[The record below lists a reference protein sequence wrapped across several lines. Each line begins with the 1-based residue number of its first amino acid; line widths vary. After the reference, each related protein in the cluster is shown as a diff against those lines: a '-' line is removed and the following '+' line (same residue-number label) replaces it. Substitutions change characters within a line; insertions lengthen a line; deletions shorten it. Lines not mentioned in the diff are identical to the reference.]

1 MIDRWS
7 IDVEK
12 SIVGALLLKVETKM
26 QRSKKDDPN
35 SPMVPAHDKDGVPK
49 YTVHLSLEVKSF
61 ESTKFDNV
69 QVTVT
74 SQKQPCEGLP
84 QGTPVVIRGLEL
96 GFMPKGNGGGLS
108 VFYSAEAI
116 VPRQTAQFA
125 QPGQPPR
132 VAPAQP
138 QQPTRVASAQ

>member
-12 SIVGALLLKVETKM
+12 SIVSALLLKVETKM

-49 YTVHLSLEVKSF
+49 YTVHLSLEVKSY
-61 ESTKFDNV
+61 ESTKFDNL

-74 SQKQPCEGLP
+74 SHKQPCEGLP

-108 VFYSAEAI
+108 VFYSAEDIA
-116 VPRQTAQFA
+116 PRQAVQFA
-125 QPGQPPR
+125 QPGQPAR
-132 VAPAQP
+132 VTPSQPLQPA
-138 QQPTRVASAQ
+138 RVASGQ